1 MKTTRQF
8 MRTAGRGAL
17 ALMALAATTATSACV
32 AAAQPPLPAPPATIS
47 ATAQAEMEKFRRNLG
62 EPPSEAAQPGP
73 DDVEAWRPLQENF
86 VKWVEPF
93 SRPIL
98 DTFKFSQAAR
108 VVGGVPV
115 IEVTPARWKK
125 SDKVIV
131 YVHGGGYVFGSA
143 KSNLLSAVLAADAT
157 GIKVIAVDHTIAPR
171 GKWQQA
177 TDEVIQVMNGLQK
190 EGRPLRS
197 MAIFGDSAGGGLA
210 AGAVLKMRD
219 QGKGMPAAVV
229 LWSPWSDI
237 TETGDTYATLK
248 DVDFLRYKEQ
258 LGPAAAAYAHPADQ
272 KNPYVSPVYGDYAKG
287 FPPTLIQ
294 GGTREIFLSNFI
306 RQYQAIDAAGGD
318 VKLDLY
324 EGLPHVFQVLLA
336 NTPESQ
342 LALRKMNDFLT
353 AKRK

>member
-1 MKTTRQF
+1 MTATEKC
-8 MRTAGRGAL
+8 MRAAADGAL
-17 ALMALAATTATSACV
+17 ALALVLAASACL
-32 AAAQPPLPAPPATIS
+32 AAPLPSLPAPPSTIS
-47 ATAQAEMEKFRRNLG
+47 AMAQAEMDKFRRNLG

-73 DDVEAWRPLQENF
+73 DDIEAWRPLQENF

-98 DTFKFSQAAR
+98 NKFKFSQAER

-115 IEVTPARWKK
+115 VEVTPANWKK
-125 SDKVIV
+125 NGKVLV

-143 KSNLLSAVLAADAT
+143 ASNLLSAVLAADAT
-157 GIKVIAVDHTIAPR
+157 GMKVVAVDHTIAPR

-177 TDEVIQVMNGLQK
+177 TDEVIKVMAGLEK
-190 EGRPLRS
+190 EGYPLRS

-219 QGKGMPAAVV
+219 QGRGMPGAVV

-237 TETGDTYATLK
+237 TESGDTYATLK

-258 LGPAAAAYAHPADQ
+258 LGPAAAAYARPADQ

-342 LALRKMNDFLT
+342 LALRKMNDFL
-353 AKRK
+353 KSRQK